1 MKDLKTGSHIHLM
14 GICGTAMGSIA
25 GLLKNMGYYV
35 TGSDTKI
42 YPPMSLVLEE
52 MGIEV
57 KEGFVKENLNP
68 RPDFVIVGNVIRKKY
83 EEAQFLLESGIL
95 YSSFPEVV
103 KDLLI
108 ADRDSYV
115 VAGTHGKTTTTA
127 LLAWI
132 AEVCGEN
139 PGFIIGGVPKNFQKS
154 FRSPSGDTF
163 VIEGDEYDSAFFDK
177 VPKFKHYKPQYAILT
192 SIELD
197 HIDIYKDLNSVYE
210 AFDIL
215 MESLSPEGLLIYNA
229 NIKKIDDRLKK
240 TKCRELFSYGKDIGD
255 YTYKILTENQKYTQF
270 EVVFKK
276 ESLGVFQTSL
286 YGDHN
291 ILNILACVAVAH
303 QRHWDLTRV
312 REAIQTFA
320 GVKRR
325 QEVIGSPRGITVI
338 DDFAHH
344 PTAVKETIRAVQK
357 RFKGHTVHSLFEPR
371 TATSR
376 RSIFQNE
383 YFEAFCEAQKV
394 YFVNVYD
401 SKALGNQ
408 ALDLKKICSLL
419 HEKSILAEIYPNNES
434 LISAL
439 KTSAQP
445 GDCILIMSNGDFGG
459 IYTDLLQSL

>member
-1 MKDLKTGSHIHLM
+1 MKNLKKGSHIHLM

-25 GLLKNMGYYV
+25 GLLKDMGYHI

-42 YPPMSLVLEE
+42 YPPMSLALEE
-52 MGIEV
+52 MGIQV
-57 KEGFVKENLNP
+57 KKGFVKENLCP
-68 RPDFVIVGNVIRKKY
+68 RPDFVIVGNVIRKRY
-83 EEAQFLLESGIL
+83 EEAQFLLESGIP
-95 YSSFPEVV
+95 YASFPEVV

-139 PGFIIGGVPKNFQKS
+139 PGFIIGGVPKNFKRS
-154 FRSPSGDTF
+154 FRSPTKDTF
-163 VIEGDEYDSAFFDK
+163 IIEGDEYDSAFFDK
-177 VPKFKHYKPQYAILT
+177 VPKFKHYKPQYVILT

-197 HIDIYKDLNSVYE
+197 HIDIYKDLNSVYKT
-210 AFDIL
+210 FDIL
-215 MESLSPEGLLIYNA
+215 MEGLFSEGLLIYNA
-229 NIKKIDDRLKK
+229 GVKKMDDRLKK
-240 TKCRELFSYGKDIGD
+240 TKCRCLFSYGKDFGD
-255 YTYKILTENQKYTQF
+255 YTYKILKENQKCTEF
-270 EVVFKK
+270 EVFFKK
-276 ESLGVFQTSL
+276 ESLGAFQTSL

-291 ILNILACVAVAH
+291 ILNVLACIAMAH
-303 QRHWDLTRV
+303 QRHWNLTKV
-312 REAIQTFA
+312 KEAIQTFA

-325 QEVIGSPRGITVI
+325 QEVIGSPGGITVI

-357 RFKGHTVHSLFEPR
+357 RFQVVHSLFEPR

-376 RSIFQNE
+376 RSVFQNE
-383 YFEAFCEAQKV
+383 YFEAFSEAQKV
-394 YFVNVYD
+394 YFVDVYD

-419 HEKSILAEIYPNNES
+419 HEKSISAEIYPNNES

-439 KTSAQP
+439 KASAQS
-445 GDCILIMSNGDFGG
+445 GDCVLIMSNGSFGG
-459 IYTDLLQSL
+459 LYEDLLQSL